1 MLSGQGVLIEK
12 EWNSDSAELIWGQ
25 FWPII
30 CYHDGDC
37 WWWNVEIVPISG
49 PPRTGYN
56 DLRGNGHD
64 TGVGQAAPDLM
75 GKTTASSVHSKQLD
89 ETGLLV
95 GTDSCEMHSML
106 FERHNVGDHEGAFV
120 GGEKRAMLYRPR
132 YNLPHFSLQVQLN
145 VGYQL
150 QANNRQ
156 SETYRE
162 NMEELKGGNQTKKF
176 LKALY
181 ATYGEWNIYNS
192 RYFRPS
198 IRNLTNGSVSSRE
211 HHCDQCSSNLTRS
224 CYEKLH
230 HAYCSEWETRER
242 GGKRVRERCGERF
255 AIRSGGCGEH
265 SRVKGYNS
273 CLYRLAEG
281 LDVKLSE
288 FDDPINR
295 DHDQGAENNDLE
307 DNLQDE
313 LTELNELAESLIEK
327 EGFLPVNFY
336 DSYWKHKDRQQEY
349 AKKDKKGA
357 AENSLETTEEKYS
370 ASTRGYDGIL
380 KNGSYKANK
389 LYRQPMKRID
399 LRKVALMEVG
409 RTASQPPVV
418 KDKLT
423 AKEKV
428 AEWWANCEQQ
438 KQ

>member
-1 MLSGQGVLIEK
+1 MLIAANGKPER
-12 EWNSDSAELIWGQ
+12 EE
-25 FWPII
+25 
-30 CYHDGDC
+30 
-37 WWWNVEIVPISG
+37 
-49 PPRTGYN
+49 
-56 DLRGNGHD
+56 GN
-64 TGVGQAAPDLM
+64 A
-75 GKTTASSVHSKQLD
+75 
-89 ETGLLV
+89 
-95 GTDSCEMHSML
+95 
-106 FERHNVGDHEGAFV
+106 
-120 GGEKRAMLYRPR
+120 
-132 YNLPHFSLQVQLN
+132 
-145 VGYQL
+145 
-150 QANNRQ
+150 
-156 SETYRE
+156 
-162 NMEELKGGNQTKKF
+162 
-176 LKALY
+176 
-181 ATYGEWNIYNS
+181 
-192 RYFRPS
+192 
-198 IRNLTNGSVSSRE
+198 
-211 HHCDQCSSNLTRS
+211 
-224 CYEKLH
+224 
-230 HAYCSEWETRER
+230 
-242 GGKRVRERCGERF
+242 
-255 AIRSGGCGEH
+255 
-265 SRVKGYNS
+265 